1 MGSFRIVTDSSNG
14 RKTLEL
20 KINDLPGRASIRW
33 KPYHRLVWEKHNGAI
48 PEKMVIRFKVQ
59 PPPLDP
65 EQITVD
71 ILEMVSQA
79 DNRRMNS
86 LWEVMPK
93 ELAQLSQLRGALNR
107 KINLTR
113 RKNAK

>member
-1 MGSFRIVTDSSNG
+1 
-14 RKTLEL
+14 
-20 KINDLPGRASIRW
+20 
-33 KPYHRLVWEKHNGAI
+33 
-48 PEKMVIRFKVQ
+48 MVIRFKVQ

-65 EQITVD
+65 DQITID

-107 KINLTR
+107 KINSTR